1 MYRNIED
8 PIDRIAAFSIPF
20 ERRQAVV
27 MVSFAGWINRL
38 GSCSGAS
45 YWMPRYEMH
54 HDLL

>member
-54 HDLL
+54 HDL